1 MELALLLIAL
11 GFGYKIFVE
20 GSTQTKKN
28 LKQAGRLV
36 GLVMMILAATGAA
49 AKTYDMF
56 RCESLCAT
64 ENCPMHGMGMMGR
77 HGMFKS
83 FGSKVMCPLSGSSNL
98 SAEKLPPGHPPIE
111 PETK

>member
-11 GFGYKIFVE
+11 GFGYKVFAE

-36 GLVMMILAATGAA
+36 GLVMMILGAAGAA
-49 AKTYDMF
+49 AKTYSMF
-56 RCESLCAT
+56 RCDYLCSTAGY
-64 ENCPMHGMGMMGR
+64 PIHGMGMMGTR
-77 HGMFKS
+77 GMFKS
-83 FGSKVMCPLSGSSNL
+83 FGSKVMCPLSDSSNL